1 VNLTRASGVT
11 VLACAGLLVSSL
23 ADAQARGPSPWARQ
37 RADRAVGVAKSAA
50 EGSGRISD
58 FGVWLERL
66 VGRYEIDGNVDQA
79 VGFSKVQVGVSIHVN
94 RKVSGAADCRGIG
107 EGAGVHCVINVEWQ
121 PISWLD
127 APSMLAPSESFT
139 MRPAVLLFGIDAA
152 ASGIHVLQV
161 DGRSIAIS
169 ALGTLSGDTLQMET
183 NCGAYVPGARCER
196 LVRITAKPAS
206 DLIQMEIAIFGS
218 PLFTFNL
225 RREPPP

>member
-1 VNLTRASGVT
+1 

-94 RKVSGAADCRGIG
+94 RKVSGAADCRRIG
-107 EGAGVHCVINVEWQ
+107 EGAGVHCVINVKWQ

-127 APSMLAPSESFT
+127 TPSVPSPSEAFT
-139 MRPAVLLFGIDAA
+139 MRPAVLLFGINSA

-161 DGRSIAIS
+161 AERSIAIG
-169 ALGTLSGDTLQMET
+169 ALGVLSGDTLQLET
-183 NCGAYVPGARCER
+183 TCGTEILGQKCKR

-225 RREPPP
+225 RRETSPQ